1 MEDKIGE
8 IGTCLDGIKQ
18 SIKDGEY
25 IELYDKLTELRELQE
40 QEKIPVKCWKHIAF
54 CVNDNSKLRILT
66 DDVVLHMTQEDY
78 DRAKEV
84 PRFSSSPDGEID
96 IYGFPLR
103 ISFPPK
109 DNLIHN
115 LIHNDVFIVHSY
127 YTLRH

>member
-1 MEDKIGE
+1 
-8 IGTCLDGIKQ
+8 
-18 SIKDGEY
+18 
-25 IELYDKLTELRELQE
+25 
-40 QEKIPVKCWKHIAF
+40 KCWKHIAF

-78 DRAKEV
+78 DMVKEV

-103 ISFPPK
+103 ISIPPK
-109 DNLIHN
+109 DNFN
-115 LIHNDVFIVHSY
+115 HNDLFMLHSY